1 MNAEFLTNV
10 LPASCRQIVLSRI
23 VPLCRQDAGCVF
35 SAPTRI
41 AAGSRDLSR
50 RNVSTAQTRP
60 ENSKASTL
68 RSVRAR
74 ASREPSKPATEA
86 ALSLGSTATEDGSF
100 AHQHPCGLK
109 SALLAGMIAG
119 LLTACSKTGEVKEN
133 EKPKAEESHVKR
145 GALGG
150 IIVTLD
156 AETQKRIG
164 LELEVPASAQWQPE
178 VKGYGHVVDPAPL
191 ASLLAEL
198 ASAHV
203 AAETS
208 QREFE
213 RLKTL
218 AEQNNA
224 SVRALQAAE
233 AMAKRDQLL
242 VESLR
247 TKLIL
252 GWGKAVLE
260 RDDPPAFVKSL
271 ANREQALVRVD
282 LPAGE
287 SLNRPPSS
295 ARLISLSDSEHP
307 VAAEFFDTAPAV
319 DPQTQGQGFLFLVSG
334 KPAGFSPNVA
344 VTAYVNIPGESLNGV
359 IVPSSAV
366 IRYQGKAW
374 VYVRTGDKEFTR
386 REIPLD
392 HPGANGW
399 FVSSGVTDK
408 DRVVAS
414 GTQTILSEELNQ
426 SGFMGSARD

>member
-1 MNAEFLTNV
+1 MK
-10 LPASCRQIVLSRI
+10 SRLI
-23 VPLCRQDAGCVF
+23 FFVF
-35 SAPTRI
+35 
-41 AAGSRDLSR
+41 
-50 RNVSTAQTRP
+50 
-60 ENSKASTL
+60 
-68 RSVRAR
+68 
-74 ASREPSKPATEA
+74 
-86 ALSLGSTATEDGSF
+86 
-100 AHQHPCGLK
+100 
-109 SALLAGMIAG
+109 LAGVIAS
-119 LLTACSKTGEVKEN
+119 LLSACSKSGGEKEG
-133 EKPKAEESHVKR
+133 EKPKVEEPHVKR
-145 GALGG
+145 DAHGA

-156 AETQKRIG
+156 VEAQKRIG
-164 LELEVPASAQWQPE
+164 LEVESPAAAQWQPE
-178 VKGYGHVVDPAPL
+178 AKGYGHVLDPAPL
-191 ASLLAEL
+191 ASLMAEL
-198 ASAHV
+198 APAHV

-224 SVRALQAAE
+224 SLRALQAAE
-233 AMAKRDQLL
+233 ATAKRDQLL
-242 VESLR
+242 VESRR
-247 TKLIL
+247 TRLML

-271 ANREQALVRVD
+271 ASREQALVRVD

-307 VAAEFFDTAPAV
+307 VAAEFFDAAPAV
-319 DPQTQGQGFLFLVSG
+319 DPQTQGQGFLFLVGG
-334 KPAGFSPNVA
+334 KPAGFSPNAA
-344 VTAYVNIPGESLNGV
+344 VTAYLEIPGESLNGV

-374 VYVRTGDKEFTR
+374 VYVQTGDKEFTR

-399 FVSSGVTDK
+399 FVSSGVRDK

-414 GTQTILSEELNQ
+414 GAQTILSEELNQ

>member
-23 VPLCRQDAGCVF
+23 VPLCRQDVGYVGA
-35 SAPTRI
+35 
-41 AAGSRDLSR
+41 RDLSR
-50 RNVSTAQTRP
+50 RNVSTSQTRP
-60 ENSKASTL
+60 QNSKA
-68 RSVRAR
+68 
-74 ASREPSKPATEA
+74 
-86 ALSLGSTATEDGSF
+86 SF

-109 SALLAGMIAG
+109 SAFLAGMIAS
-119 LLTACSKTGEVKEN
+119 LLTACSKTGEEKEGD
-133 EKPKAEESHVKR
+133 KPKAEESHIKR
-145 GALGG
+145 NAHGEM
-150 IIVTLD
+150 IVTLD

-164 LELEVPASAQWQPE
+164 LKVEIPASVQWQPE
-178 VKGYGHVVDPAPL
+178 VKGYGHVLDPAPL
-191 ASLLAEL
+191 ASLMAEL
-198 ASAHV
+198 APAHV

-233 AMAKRDQLL
+233 ATAKRDQLL

-252 GWGKAVLE
+252 SWGKAVLE
-260 RDDPPAFVKSL
+260 RDDPPSFVKSL
-271 ANREQALVRVD
+271 ASREQALIRID

-295 ARLISLSDSEHP
+295 ARLISLGDSARP
-307 VAAEFFDTAPAV
+307 VAAEFFDTSPAV
-319 DPQTQGQGFLFLVSG
+319 DPQTQGQGFLFLMGEEPS
-334 KPAGFSPNVA
+334 AFSPNAA
-344 VTAYVNIPGESLNGV
+344 VTGYLRIPGESLNGV

-374 VYVRTGDKEFTR
+374 VYVQTGDKEFTR

-399 FVSSGVTDK
+399 FVSSGVTDQ

-414 GTQTILSEELNQ
+414 GAQTILSEELNQ
-426 SGFMGSARD
+426 TGFMGGDSVVSPK